1 MPENTLSQVPP
12 LLQLENV
19 NFAYKN
25 MPMQFQLTVNSGET
39 LAILGVS
46 GSGKSTLL
54 NLIAGFNE
62 VSSGDIQFNGQSIIK
77 LPPAQRPI
85 TTLFQEHNLFAH
97 LTVEQNIAIGLSPNL
112 KLNTEQKQR
121 LANAVKQVEIT
132 DLLSRLPA
140 ELSGGQKQRV
150 GIARCLARQQPLLLL
165 DEPFSALDPALR
177 KEMLR
182 LIKQLNK
189 TENITVLMVT
199 HSPEDALEI
208 ADNIVLIEQGHIVL
222 HAPAVILQQ
231 DDAPNSIHAY
241 LGTYSQ

>member
-12 LLQLENV
+12 LLQLKNV

-62 VSSGDIQFNGQSIIK
+62 VSSGDIQFNGLSIIK

-150 GIARCLARQQPLLLL
+150 GIARC
-165 DEPFSALDPALR
+165 
-177 KEMLR
+177 
-182 LIKQLNK
+182 
-189 TENITVLMVT
+189 
-199 HSPEDALEI
+199 
-208 ADNIVLIEQGHIVL
+208 
-222 HAPAVILQQ
+222 
-231 DDAPNSIHAY
+231 
-241 LGTYSQ
+241 